1 MNAPTLS
8 AHEQAAIEAFDKRQ
22 LRSVLG
28 SFVTGVT
35 VVTTR
40 DAQGKMHGLTAN
52 SFSSVSL
59 DPPLVLW
66 SQATSAG
73 SHAAFNESE
82 RFTIN
87 ILAED
92 QHGLANHFAT
102 RTPDKFAG
110 IDYDEGIAGLPVLR
124 ECSAWLECK
133 VVSRFP
139 GGDHVIFVGSVERI
153 RQSERRPLV
162 FGGGQYLVADPHD
175 LGRAPVGTQGAMKS
189 QPHAMRLASRHMV
202 RLAQTL
208 DKTLALVAWGNHG
221 PTVVAWQAAR
231 TPVAADLPL
240 GLVLPVTSS
249 ASGLALA
256 AFLPPEAI
264 ERFVAAELR
273 ENARNESADLPANA
287 GSLSAL
293 LESIRI
299 TYKATRRPGPFH
311 GDRVLANAV
320 SVPILSPDGVA
331 VLALTAIGPAE
342 QFDAATEASC
352 ANALKAAAEDIS
364 AALKDAANENSPV
377 AR

>member
-1 MNAPTLS
+1 MNAPGLS
-8 AHEQAAIEAFDKRQ
+8 GHEQTAIGAFDKRQ
-22 LRSVLG
+22 LRTVLG

-40 DAQGKMHGLTAN
+40 DHEGKMHGLTAN

-73 SHAAFNESE
+73 SHAAFRDSE
-82 RFTIN
+82 RFAIN

-92 QHGLANHFAT
+92 QHGLANHFAA
-102 RTPDKFAG
+102 RSPDKFSG
-110 IDYDEGIAGLPVLR
+110 IDYDQGIDGLPVLR
-124 ECSAWLECK
+124 DCSAWLECK

-139 GGDHVIFVGSVERI
+139 GGDHVIFVGAVERI
-153 RQSERRPLV
+153 RQTGRRPLV

-175 LGRAPVGTQGAMKS
+175 LGHAPAGTQGTMKS
-189 QPHAMRLASRHMV
+189 QPHAV
-202 RLAQTL
+202 RLAGRHMLRLAQSL

-221 PTVVAWQAAR
+221 PTVIAWQAAR

-256 AFLPPEAI
+256 AFLPPEAV

-273 ENARNESADLPANA
+273 ENARNASADLPTHAASFA
-287 GSLSAL
+287 GIV
-293 LESIRI
+293 ETIRATRI
-299 TYKATRRPGPFH
+299 ATRRPGPFH
-311 GDRVLANAV
+311 GDRALASAV

-331 VLALTAIGPAE
+331 VLALTAVGPAE
-342 QFDAATEASC
+342 SFDAATSASC
-352 ANALKAAAEDIS
+352 AQALKAAAEEIS
-364 AALKDAANENSPV
+364 LALKESV
-377 AR
+377 

>member
-1 MNAPTLS
+1 MNAGLPS
-8 AHEQAAIEAFDKRQ
+8 DHDHPAIRTFDKRQ
-22 LRSVLG
+22 LRDVLG

-40 DAQGKMHGLTAN
+40 DAEGKMHGLTAN

-59 DPPLVLW
+59 APPLVLW

-73 SHAAFNESE
+73 SHPAFRDAE
-82 RFTIN
+82 RFAIN

-92 QHGLANHFAT
+92 QYDVANHFAA
-102 RTPDKFAG
+102 RSPDKFSG
-110 IDYDEGIAGLPVLR
+110 IDYDLGVDGLPLLR
-124 ECSAWLECK
+124 NCSAWLECK

-139 GGDHVIFVGSVERI
+139 GGDHVIFVGSVDCI
-153 RQSERRPLV
+153 RQSARRPLV

-175 LGRAPVGTQGAMKS
+175 LGHAPVGTAGAMKS
-189 QPHAMRLASRHMV
+189 QPHAVRLASRSML
-202 RLAQTL
+202 RLALAL

-221 PTVVAWQAAR
+221 PTVIAWQAAA

-264 ERFVAAELR
+264 DRFVTAELR
-273 ENARNESADLPANA
+273 DNGRRAPDDLPITAE
-287 GSLSAL
+287 SLASV
-293 LESIRI
+293 LETVKNSHV
-299 TYKATRRPGPFH
+299 ATRRPGAFH
-311 GDRVLANAV
+311 DDRVLANAI
-320 SVPILSPDGVA
+320 SVPILSPNGMA

-342 QFDAATEASC
+342 QFDAAPDGPC
-352 ANALKAAAEDIS
+352 AEALKAAANEIS
-364 AALKDAANENSPV
+364 AALSAA
-377 AR
+377 

>member
-1 MNAPTLS
+1 MNASVLS
-8 AHEQAAIEAFDKRQ
+8 AHAQAATGTFDKRQ
-22 LRSVLG
+22 LRNVLG

-35 VVTTR
+35 VVTTL
-40 DAQGKMHGLTAN
+40 DTEGKMHGLTAN

-73 SHAAFNESE
+73 SHAAFRDSD

-92 QHGLANHFAT
+92 QHGLANHFAA
-102 RTPDKFAG
+102 RSPDKFSG
-110 IDYDEGIAGLPVLR
+110 IDYDIGIDGLPVLR
-124 ECSAWLECK
+124 DCSAWLECK
-133 VVSRFP
+133 VVSRHP

-153 RQSERRPLV
+153 RQTTRRPLV

-175 LGRAPVGTQGAMKS
+175 LGHAPVGTQGAMKS
-189 QPHAMRLASRHMV
+189 QPHAV
-202 RLAQTL
+202 RLANRSMLRLANAL

-221 PTVVAWQAAR
+221 PTVIAWQAGA

-264 ERFVAAELR
+264 DRFVTAELR
-273 ENARNESADLPANA
+273 ENRRRESDDLPLTAQ
-287 GSLSAL
+287 SLYDM
-293 LESIRI
+293 LESVRASRV
-299 TYKATRRPGPFH
+299 ATRRPGPFH
-311 GDRVLANAV
+311 DDRVLANAI
-320 SVPILSPDGVA
+320 SVPILSPDGTA
-331 VLALTAIGPAE
+331 VLALTAIGPAG
-342 QFDAATEASC
+342 QFDAATNGPC
-352 ANALKAAAEDIS
+352 AQALKAAAEEIS
-364 AALKDAANENSPV
+364 AALQECIH
-377 AR
+377 

>member
-1 MNAPTLS
+1 MNARPPSDHDRPALTT
-8 AHEQAAIEAFDKRQ
+8 FDKRQ
-22 LRSVLG
+22 LRDVLG

-35 VVTTR
+35 VITTR
-40 DAQGKMHGLTAN
+40 DAEGKMHGLTAN

-73 SHAAFNESE
+73 SHPAFRDTE

-92 QHGLANHFAT
+92 QYDVANHFAA
-102 RTPDKFAG
+102 RSPDKFSG
-110 IDYDEGIAGLPVLR
+110 IDYDLGVDGLPLLR
-124 ECSAWLECK
+124 HCSAWLECK
-133 VVSRFP
+133 VVSRYP
-139 GGDHVIFVGSVERI
+139 GGDHVIFVGSVDCI
-153 RQSERRPLV
+153 RQSAKRPLV

-175 LGRAPVGTQGAMKS
+175 LGHAPVGTAGAMKS
-189 QPHAMRLASRHMV
+189 QPHAVRLASRTML
-202 RLAQTL
+202 RLAQSL

-221 PTVVAWQAAR
+221 PTVIAWQAAA

-264 ERFVAAELR
+264 DRFVTAELR
-273 ENARNESADLPANA
+273 DNGRRASDDLPLTAE
-287 GSLSAL
+287 SLASV
-293 LESIRI
+293 LETVKTSHV
-299 TYKATRRPGPFH
+299 ATRRPGPFYD
-311 GDRVLANAV
+311 DRVLANAI
-320 SVPILSPDGVA
+320 SVPILSPNGMA

-342 QFDAATEASC
+342 QFDAAPDGPC
-352 ANALKAAAEDIS
+352 AEALKAAANEIS
-364 AALKDAANENSPV
+364 AALGAA
-377 AR
+377 

>member
-1 MNAPTLS
+1 MTGSIPPDS
-8 AHEQAAIEAFDKRQ
+8 ERPAIQTFDKRQ
-22 LRSVLG
+22 LRDVLG

-35 VVTTR
+35 VVTTL
-40 DAQGKMHGLTAN
+40 DAEGKMHGLTAN

-73 SHAAFNESE
+73 SHPAFKNAE

-92 QHGLANHFAT
+92 QHTLANHFAS
-102 RTPDKFAG
+102 RSPDKFAG
-110 IDYDEGIAGLPVLR
+110 IEYDLGVDGLPLLR
-124 ECSAWLECK
+124 DCSAWLECK
-133 VVSRFP
+133 VVSRYP
-139 GGDHVIFVGSVERI
+139 GGDHVIFVGSVDCI
-153 RQSERRPLV
+153 RQSTRRPLA

-175 LGRAPVGTQGAMKS
+175 LGLAPRGTEGTMKS
-189 QPHAMRLASRHMV
+189 QPHAVRLASRSML
-202 RLAQTL
+202 RLARAL

-221 PTVVAWQAAR
+221 PTVVAWQAAA

-264 ERFVAAELR
+264 DRFMTAELR
-273 ENARNESADLPANA
+273 DNGGRASGEPPLTGESLA
-287 GSLSAL
+287 GV
-293 LESIRI
+293 LESVRASQV
-299 TYKATRRPGPFH
+299 ATRHPGPFYD
-311 GDRVLANAV
+311 DRVLANAI
-320 SVPILSPDGVA
+320 SVPILSPSGLA

-342 QFDAATEASC
+342 DFDAAPDGPCAEA
-352 ANALKAAAEDIS
+352 LRAAAHEIS
-364 AALKDAANENSPV
+364 AALREA
-377 AR
+377 

>member
-1 MNAPTLS
+1 MNAVALS
-8 AHEQAAIEAFDKRQ
+8 EHERSAIGTFDKRQ
-22 LRSVLG
+22 LRNVLG

-35 VVTTR
+35 VVTTL
-40 DAQGKMHGLTAN
+40 DAEGKMHGLTAN

-73 SHAAFNESE
+73 SHSAFRDSG

-92 QHGLANHFAT
+92 QYGLANHFAT
-102 RTPDKFAG
+102 RSPDKFSS
-110 IDYDEGIAGLPVLR
+110 IEYDVGVDGLPILR
-124 ECSAWLECK
+124 DCSAWLECK
-133 VVSRFP
+133 VIACYP
-139 GGDHVIFVGSVERI
+139 GGDHVIFLGSVERI
-153 RQSERRPLV
+153 RQSARRPLV

-175 LGRAPVGTQGAMKS
+175 LGHAPVGTQGAMKS
-189 QPHAMRLASRHMV
+189 QPHAVRLASRSML
-202 RLAQTL
+202 RLASTL
-208 DKTLALVAWGNHG
+208 DKSLALVAWGNHG
-221 PTVVAWQAAR
+221 PTVIAWQAAA

-264 ERFVAAELR
+264 DRFVVAELR
-273 ENARNESADLPANA
+273 ENARRESQDLPVAA
-287 GSLSAL
+287 EAFSDM
-293 LESIRI
+293 LESVRASRV
-299 TYKATRRPGPFH
+299 ATRRPGPFY
-311 GDRVLANAV
+311 DDLVLANAI

-342 QFDAATEASC
+342 QFDAATDGPC
-352 ANALKAAAEDIS
+352 AQALKAAAQEITL
-364 AALKDAANENSPV
+364 ALREA
-377 AR
+377 